1 MGNDPVNG
9 RDPTGTECVTRNTTT
24 CGTNTG
30 AQGLASY
37 VAQNGIRANQV
48 RNSYNNSAAK
58 LPKDASAERSA
69 LKSSSRA
76 ATPAPQRALINMVRP
91 STAARAGSVGGA
103 ARTNPAWTRAA
114 STMGTVGRIEV
125 PVAIAAG
132 AVEIATSD
140 NPARAAAG
148 VGGSTVGGIG
158 GGIAG
163 AEAGALAGGLLAGP
177 PGALGGAI
185 IGGIAGSLG
194 GGHYGGEAGRAAY
207 DEIED

>member
-1 MGNDPVNG
+1 M
-9 RDPTGTECVTRNTTT
+9 RN
-24 CGTNTG
+24 N
-30 AQGLASY
+30 
-37 VAQNGIRANQV
+37 
-48 RNSYNNSAAK
+48 YNNSAAK

-69 LKSSSRA
+69 LKSSARA
-76 ATPAPQRALINMVRP
+76 ATPAPRRALINMVRP

-114 STMGTVGRIEV
+114 STMGTVGRIAV
-125 PVAIAAG
+125 PVAITAG

-177 PGALGGAI
+177 PGALVGAI